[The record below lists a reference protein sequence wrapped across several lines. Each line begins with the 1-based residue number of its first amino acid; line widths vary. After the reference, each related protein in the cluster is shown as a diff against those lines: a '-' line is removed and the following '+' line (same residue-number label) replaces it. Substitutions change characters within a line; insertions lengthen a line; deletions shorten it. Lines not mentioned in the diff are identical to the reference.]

1 MLDAQAIIA
10 ALRVDGLDD
19 TVYVPVSEPERAA
32 EIAAHLASPGR
43 SLWQRVSWLYPWQ
56 IVVELGSG
64 FGEMML
70 AVPLPSASRLVAVE
84 SSDADV
90 RLLRRS
96 LHENFRQIDFFAI
109 AFSVKASGF
118 SGLAEVASSVFDPV
132 DVQNACFRI
141 GWQLDADEVMEQL
154 APVLTAF
161 TRWSVIV
168 SLVGLDAQRV
178 SELARGRFLFLMD
191 RRTHK
196 FVRISSGLSAP
207 VVSRMLDSGW
217 LYTDEA
223 VLLSS
228 AEQAGT
234 W

>member
-1 MLDAQAIIA
+1 MPEADAIPP
-10 ALRVDGLDD
+10 ALRVDGLDH
-19 TVYVPVSEPERAA
+19 TVYVPASEPERGA
-32 EIAAHLASPGR
+32 EIAAHLDSPGR
-43 SLWQRVSWLYPWQ
+43 SLWQRVSWLHPWQ

-64 FGEMML
+64 FGEMMV

-96 LHENFRQIDFFAI
+96 LEENLRQIDFFEI
-109 AFSVKASGF
+109 AFSVQASGS
-118 SGLAEVASSVFDPV
+118 SGLAAVASSVFDPV

-141 GWQLDADEVMEQL
+141 GWQLDAVEVMEQL
-154 APVLTAF
+154 ASMLTGF

-168 SLVGLDAQRV
+168 SLAGLDAQRV

-207 VVSRMLDSGW
+207 AVARMLDSGW